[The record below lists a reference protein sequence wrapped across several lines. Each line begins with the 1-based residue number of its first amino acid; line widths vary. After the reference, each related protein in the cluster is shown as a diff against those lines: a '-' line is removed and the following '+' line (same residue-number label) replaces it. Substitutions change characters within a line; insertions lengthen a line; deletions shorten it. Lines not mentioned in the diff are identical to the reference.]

1 MGLKKGMTNNPGGRP
16 KGKPNRSTSEI
27 KTAFQ
32 NLLDANIE
40 QMEEDLKE
48 LTPKE
53 RIHVLLKLADFV
65 LPRIQSVQSE
75 SEELDNRITVEIID
89 GRQRED

>member
-1 MGLKKGMTNNPGGRP
+1 MTNNRGGRP

-32 NLLDANIE
+32 NLLDTNVS
-40 QMEEDLKE
+40 QMEKDLKE

-53 RIHVLLKLADFV
+53 RIQVLLKLADFV
-65 LPRIQSVQSE
+65 LPRIQSVQSDTADT
-75 SEELDNRITVEIID
+75 DNVIIV
-89 GRQRED
+89 RRV